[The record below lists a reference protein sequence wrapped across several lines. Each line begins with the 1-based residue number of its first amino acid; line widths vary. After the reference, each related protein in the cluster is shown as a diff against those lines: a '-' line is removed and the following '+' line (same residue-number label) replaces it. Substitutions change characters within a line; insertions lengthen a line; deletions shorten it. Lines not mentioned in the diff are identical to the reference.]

1 MRIKNWHK
9 FQHFKDRK
17 PPWIKLYRDIL
28 DDIEWFELDPVAA
41 KALVMI
47 WLIASEDE
55 GNLPD
60 LKRLSFR
67 LRMTEQETTG
77 ILGQLSHWLEFPD
90 IAVISTRYHGDALE
104 TETETY
110 KPEGEAEE
118 RESKPR
124 AKTAQGTR
132 LASDVQLADD
142 WLNEALKIRPEW
154 NSAKALA
161 VFAEF
166 KDYWIAQAGAKGR
179 KADWLATWR
188 NWCRREK
195 GFNRSAAQSTS
206 SDRRAAVAEQIMG
219 GNHGRNNQAIDVT
232 PAGAVEGGGADIPAL
247 ASGIRQPAHS

>member
-1 MRIKNWHK
+1 MRVKNWHK

-67 LRMTEQETTG
+67 LRMSEQEATG
-77 ILGQLSHWLEFPD
+77 ILGKLSHWLELAD
-90 IAVISTRYHGDALE
+90 SVLISPRYHGDALE

-110 KPEGEAEE
+110 KPEAEK

-132 LASDVQLADD
+132 LPPDVLLESEYVKAAMDT
-142 WLNEALKIRPEW
+142 RPEW
-154 NSAKALA
+154 LYPKISA
-161 VFAEF
+161 VFDEF
-166 KDYWIAQAGAKGR
+166 KDYWIAQPGAKGR
-179 KADWLATWR
+179 KTDWLATWR

-195 GFNRSAAQSTS
+195 GFNSNQLPSVQQERLSKAQQQFG
-206 SDRRAAVAEQIMG
+206 V
-219 GNHGRNNQAIDVT
+219 NHGNDRSVIDITPVTAIEVD
-232 PAGAVEGGGADIPAL
+232 AE
-247 ASGIRQPAHS
+247 GIRRVGTSVR